1 MKRFSCCFS
10 LLCLLVCMP
19 GLQFAQTFPNLQG
32 YPTDALFVQQ
42 EEAFVVAQNHILHF
56 DPEKLHALNF
66 SREMIQDEQALFY
79 VVQLLPVGYVVVSA
93 SRRLPP
99 VPAYSL
105 TYDFGT
111 HTVQNPLYWL
121 LQTDLANRLEYFK
134 LHPDASDYQYAWDSL
149 ESSGHGGFE
158 QWPATGNGWLKT
170 NWTQYG
176 PYNNF
181 CPIDPVTQQR
191 SLAGCPAV
199 AMAQIVNYH
208 QTTNNLQFDD
218 TDDYYHSYA
227 GRNFWIDDDHA
238 THGFPSFPQLNEFLD
253 TLNAHYAAGLNLSNQ
268 DMATL
273 VFASGVACKQVFTSQ
288 VSGTFGVN
296 QAYDAFLRF
305 GFEEA
310 LLLTEQD
317 ETLYLQLQQNIK
329 DALPAHLALVD
340 PGWTTGHNVVVDGY
354 NTDDYYH
361 LNFGWGGSANGWYL
375 LPQEM
380 PYNLT
385 VIEGLVVDIKPI
397 STAVSERPEAIAER
411 ILVYPNPSDGVT
423 TFSFSEIIKSSALH
437 IYNINGK
444 HVKTIEAIK
453 GKEVSIS
460 TATWPVGLYLFHL
473 QHDAGMIGHGKFMV
487 E

>member
-1 MKRFSCCFS
+1 MKRIPDFFL

-19 GLQFAQTFPNLQG
+19 GLQYAQTSSNLQG
-32 YPTDALFVQQ
+32 SPDDALFVQR
-42 EEAFVVAQNHILHF
+42 EEALIVAQNHIKQI
-56 DPEKLHALNF
+56 DAALAFEFKAYFEITRNELVLAYVF
-66 SREMIQDEQALFY
+66 EM
-79 VVQLLPVGYVVVSA
+79 LPVGYAVVSA
-93 SRRLPP
+93 SRALPP

-105 TYDFGT
+105 ANDFGI
-111 HTVQNPLYWL
+111 HTAQNPLVWL
-121 LQTDLANRLEYFK
+121 LQTDLSNRLAYYESAGNAHNF
-134 LHPDASDYQYAWDSL
+134 HYAWDVTDSFL
-149 ESSGHGGFE
+149 KGFE
-158 QWPATGNGWLKT
+158 QWPPTGNGWLKT

-176 PYNNF
+176 PYNDL
-181 CPIDPVTQQR
+181 CPIDPVSMQR

-199 AMAQIVNYH
+199 AMAQIVNFH

-218 TDDYYHSYA
+218 GDDYYHSYA
-227 GRNFWIDDDHA
+227 GRNFWIDDDNA
-238 THGFPSFPQLNEFLD
+238 QHGFPSFPQLNEYLD
-253 TLNAHYAAGLNLSNQ
+253 SLNAHWAAGANLSNQ
-268 DMATL
+268 DMAAL
-273 VFASGVACKQVFTSQ
+273 VFASGVACRQVFTSQ

-317 ETLYLQLQQNIK
+317 ETLYPHLQQNIK

-354 NTDDYYH
+354 NTNDYYH

-385 VIEGLVVDIKPI
+385 VVEGLVVDIEPI
-397 STAVSERPEAIAER
+397 STDMRENAETADEF
-411 ILVYPNPSDGVT
+411 ILVYRNLSGAFT
-423 TFSFSEIIKSSALH
+423 LFSFSETVKNGTLLIFDT
-437 IYNINGK
+437 NGK
-444 HVKTIEAIK
+444 LVKTTEGIH
-453 GKEVSIS
+453 GNEVNIS
-460 TATWPVGLYLFHL
+460 HNSLSTGLYLFQL
-473 QHDAGMIGHGKFMV
+473 RNDSGLMGNGKFVV